1 MTDNSVAKLKELLSS
16 PKRIAITTHQKPDGD
31 ALGSSLAWY
40 HYLKKGNHKVKIV
53 TPTDYP
59 EFLKWI
65 PGNNDVLVGPADPDM
80 AKWTFDGADLIFCLD
95 FNSLKRINEF
105 EAVVKDSE
113 GMTIMIDHHLEPDG
127 FEDLGFLDSTA
138 SSTAEMIYRLIVAM
152 GDKDLIDK
160 EIADALYV
168 GVMTDTGSFRFTNT
182 SPAVHRMVAH
192 LMELGVDVHQAH
204 DRIFSNASP
213 DRIRFI
219 GHALSNCLTIIPEL
233 NTSYIK
239 LPREVFK
246 QFNVKSGDTEGLVQ
260 YALGIKGINLG
271 ILMTPQDNIV
281 KLSFRSR
288 NDVSAAEIAKEF
300 GGGGHFYAA
309 GGRSKLSMEETEER
323 LLGLLQQRKL
333 ALAESPE

>member
-1 MTDNSVAKLKELLSS
+1 MTETAVATLKDLLSS

-40 HYLKKGNHKVKIV
+40 HYLKKGQHKVKIV

-59 EFLKWI
+59 DFLKWL
-65 PGNNDVLVGPADPDM
+65 PGNDDVLIGPVDPDM
-80 AKWTFDGADLIFCLD
+80 ANWTFEGADLIFCLD
-95 FNSLKRINEF
+95 FNAIKRINEF
-105 EAVVKDSE
+105 ESVVMDAE
-113 GMTIMIDHHLEPDG
+113 GMKIMIDHHLEPEG
-127 FEDLGFLDSTA
+127 FEDLGFLDATA
-138 SSTAEMIYRLIVAM
+138 SSTAELVYRLIVEL
-152 GDKDLIDK
+152 GDKELVDK

-192 LMELGVDVHQAH
+192 LMEMGVDVHQAH
-204 DRIFSNASP
+204 DRIYSNSSP
-213 DRIRFI
+213 DRVRFI
-219 GHALSNCLTIIPEL
+219 GHVLSNCLTILPEL

-239 LPREVFK
+239 LEREVFK
-246 QFNVKSGDTEGLVQ
+246 KFNVKSGDTEGLVQ

-271 ILMTPQDNIV
+271 ILMAPQDNIV

-288 NDVSAAEIAKEF
+288 NEVSSADLAKEF

-309 GGRSKLSMEETEER
+309 GGRSQGNLEETEQR
-323 LLGLLQQRKL
+323 LIELLEKRKL
-333 ALAESPE
+333 ELAGPAG